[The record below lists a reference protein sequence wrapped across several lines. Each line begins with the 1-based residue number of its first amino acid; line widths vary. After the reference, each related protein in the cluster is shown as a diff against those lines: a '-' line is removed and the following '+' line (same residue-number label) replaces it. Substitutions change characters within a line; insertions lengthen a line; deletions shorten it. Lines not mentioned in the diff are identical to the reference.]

1 MPFSP
6 HLLFAAYLVCQVSIL
21 EKDKTSIERYCLP
34 FLKRKGAD
42 LYVAEGLLDLAFKD
56 KKLLEE
62 LEKFAKKRKE
72 NLPPH
77 LLHAIEAA
85 KALNAGPNWEKFKKN
100 ALAALKEGCTGSQLI
115 TYLLVFSL
123 LYNDVD
129 TAVKALKFAE
139 NNGVSLREDFLFEK
153 LFPPKFAIPVLEKL
167 VKENPKKDYYLLL
180 AKLSEKEGK
189 TERAEMVL
197 KEALKRYPDDEDIKE
212 RLGRVLLKEGKVEE
226 ALNYLPKN
234 NGELL
239 LGMLDRTD
247 DFKTFKGL
255 AEILL
260 REFPAGP
267 NILRKILVGYLL
279 FDYREGVLK
288 VGKLWT
294 DRLEKPSPEEEK
306 ILSVYLAKKIC
317 LGRKPSK
324 RELELLKKAS
334 KNCPSA
340 GLTLLLWEFKEKGTL
355 KGQIL
360 QEIDPSKVVPLLRPL
375 YGVLSLEISPKEERK
390 ILENFPA
397 DSLLRWA
404 ICLDERLAER
414 LVKSY
419 LRKVSSPADCTPLF
433 EVLFKTDEY
442 RLTAEALKGCLEK
455 FPDRADLLN
464 SYGYTLLQLCGKEC
478 LEEAK
483 RYIERSLKLEPDS
496 PFAADSLGW
505 AYYLEG
511 NYTAAKIWLEKALKN
526 FPDEPVV
533 NAHYG
538 ELLLK
543 LGKPCEGK
551 KYLLKAL
558 RRLEEMPVEPEKG
571 IKEHIKNLLKEA
583 KERCP

>member
-1 MPFSP
+1 M
-6 HLLFAAYLVCQVSIL
+6 
-21 EKDKTSIERYCLP
+21 
-34 FLKRKGAD
+34 
-42 LYVAEGLLDLAFKD
+42 YVAEGLLDLALKD

-77 LLHAIEAA
+77 LLYAIEAA
-85 KALNAGPNWEKFKKN
+85 KALNEGPNWEKFKKN
-100 ALAALKEGCTGSQLI
+100 ALAALKEGSTGSQLI

-129 TAVKALKFAE
+129 TAVKTLKFAE
-139 NNGVSLREDFLFEK
+139 NNGVSLRKDFLFEK
-153 LFPPKFAIPVLEKL
+153 FFPSKFSILVLEKL

-189 TERAEMVL
+189 TERAETVL

-212 RLGRVLLKEGKVEE
+212 KLGRVLIKEGKVEE
-226 ALNYLPKN
+226 ALNYLPTN

-239 LGMLDRTD
+239 LGLLDRTD
-247 DFKTFKGL
+247 DFKTFKSL

-260 REFPAGP
+260 REFSAKP

-317 LGRKPSK
+317 FGRRPSK

-334 KNCPSA
+334 ENCPSA

-355 KGQIL
+355 KGQTL
-360 QEIDPSKVVPLLRPL
+360 REIDPSKVVPLLRPL
-375 YGVLSLEISPKEERK
+375 YRVLRLEVFHEKDDS
-390 ILENFPA
+390 ILKSFPPEG
-397 DSLLRWA
+397 LLRWSL
-404 ICLDERLAER
+404 CLDERVAER

-433 EVLFKTDEY
+433 EVLFKTDKY

-478 LEEAK
+478 LKEAK
-483 RYIERSLKLEPDS
+483 RYIKRSLKLEPDN

-511 NYTAAKIWLEKALKN
+511 NHTAAKRWLEKALKI

-543 LGKPCEGK
+543 MGRPCDGKNF
-551 KYLLKAL
+551 LLKAL
-558 RRLEEMPVEPEKG
+558 RKLEDMPVEPERG
-571 IKEHIKNLLKEA
+571 IKKKVKDLLREA
-583 KERCP
+583 YKKCP